1 MAKDALLDLN
11 TLIER
16 PAITI
21 DGKRYEILSPEELSI
36 LDSQAFTFWG
46 GEIEELSKTKGKE
59 NELAELVNKV
69 ASKVLVD
76 VPSDLKAKLSD
87 AQKFRVVEVFT
98 MLLLR
103 HKIGAVGVAAAV
115 MKDMSPSTGEKS
127 FPASSASSAETPR
140 GGSKKRRRR

>member
-1 MAKDALLDLN
+1 MAKDPLLDLS

-36 LDSQAFTFWG
+36 LDSQSFTFWG

-59 NELAELVNKV
+59 SELAELVSKV
-69 ASKVLVD
+69 ASKVLVEVPAD
-76 VPSDLKAKLSD
+76 VRAKLSD

-103 HKIGAVGVAAAV
+103 HKIGAVGAAAAV
-115 MKDMSPSTGEKS
+115 MKDLGPSIGEKS
-127 FPASSASSAETPR
+127 FPASSASSEETPR